1 MDKGLYAYASDGNEH
16 ATICLRSG
24 EYFDVLNP
32 DADKILIEDIAHAL
46 SMQCRFAGHTSDF
59 FSVAQHSVIC
69 SLMAPAGFE
78 LEALLHDASEAY
90 LQDIA
95 RPVKR
100 QLSNYKDI
108 ESKVMFAIA
117 VKFEFNWPLSKEV
130 KKVDEESLRLEFDC
144 FISNTCDALKPMAP
158 AVAKAAF
165 LERFYNLY
173 HK

>member
-1 MDKGLYAYASDGNEH
+1 MDKRLYAYENDGEEN
-16 ATICLRSG
+16 ATISVRSG
-24 EYFDVLNP
+24 MSFDVLNP
-32 DADKILIEDIAHAL
+32 TADKILIEDIAHSL
-46 SMQCRFAGHTSDF
+46 SMQCRFAGHTSEF
-59 FSVAQHSVIC
+59 FSVAQHSIIC
-69 SLMAPAGFE
+69 SLMAPPGFE

-100 QLSNYKDI
+100 KLSNYASI
-108 ESKVMFAIA
+108 ENKVMYTIA
-117 VKFEFNWPLSKEV
+117 VKFCFNWPLSKEV